1 VARYLVRRGCKTD
14 ILMAAALGDMD
25 LVRKHLDADPDSIR
39 MRVTEEFFPM
49 ADKRAGGTIYNWT
62 LGSGL
67 SAHLVARKF
76 GRDDVLRLLM
86 DHSPP
91 EVKLLA
97 ACWLGDETMV
107 KALAIDSGLPGR
119 LSAGDRRQVA
129 DAARNN
135 ETLAV
140 RLMLQA
146 GLPVDARGQHQGTP
160 LHWAAFHGN
169 AEMTDTILRF
179 SPPLEALDSDYSATP
194 LGWAIHGS
202 EHGWSITTGDFAATV
217 AALLKAGARHAAKIE
232 GSEAV
237 QEVLRRHGG

>member
-1 VARYLVRRGCKTD
+1 
-14 ILMAAALGDMD
+14 MAAALGDMD
-25 LVRKHLDADPDSIR
+25 LVRKHLDADPGSIR
-39 MRVTEEFFPM
+39 TRVTEEFFPM

-62 LGSGL
+62 LGTGL

-76 GRDDVLRLLM
+76 GRDDVVRLLM

-91 EVKLLA
+91 DVKLLA
-97 ACWLGDETMV
+97 ACWLGDEAMV
-107 KALAIDSGLPGR
+107 KALAVDSGLPGR

-169 AEMTDTILRF
+169 AEMTEAILRF
-179 SPPLEALDSDYSATP
+179 GPPLESLDSDFNATP

-202 EHGWSITTGDFAATV
+202 EHGWSSTTGDFAATV
-217 AALLKAGARHAAKIE
+217 ALLLKAGAKHPAKIE
-232 GSEAV
+232 GSDAV
-237 QEVLRRHGG
+237 QEVLRRNNAQ